1 MLKMKRIGCLIV
13 VCVFVCGILLS
24 GCGSAGSPAAQTT
37 QKTTDAA
44 GNSEKAAETSAAPQL
59 APYEINAYF
68 LAPQCKDLPLVQEEV
83 SKLLTQKI
91 NATIKLNY
99 FWWDSYQQKQQLV
112 VASGEKI
119 DIMFSPSWW
128 GYNDYVAKQAWL
140 PLDDL
145 LAEYGKDIIAN
156 IAPAYLKAPVI
167 NGKLYA
173 IPTAKDMFG
182 NGGFIFN
189 KALIDKYQFDINSI
203 TKPEDIEPWLQ
214 KIKDNEPGIIP
225 FLSTQGDQSPY
236 FTMDFMGSCTGTAD
250 VPVGFLKTDG
260 EVKVVNQLE
269 TDIYKRVYKLAHSW
283 YQKGYINKDVATLQD
298 GTPIK
303 KAQKVFAWT
312 EQLKPGKADELKA
325 QYGYELVQAD
335 AWKGVQFYTTT
346 PDLTNS
352 QLVIPRTSKDPAR
365 AMMFINL
372 LFIDKQIK
380 NLLSWGIENKH
391 YKKIGENQIDFADGV
406 TADNSGYT
414 GLAQWSM
421 GGSQFLDYLWASE
434 APDKWEKMQKFNDS
448 AKPMKTIGWT
458 YDSSNVKSEIA
469 ALTTVGQ
476 NMIRPLASGLVDYDT
491 YYPKLKE
498 ALEKAGINKVIAD
511 AQKQVDEYLASQK

>member
-1 MLKMKRIGCLIV
+1 MLKMKRMGCLIIAV
-13 VCVFVCGILLS
+13 VFVCSMVLS
-24 GCGSAGSPAAQTT
+24 GCGSTKETAQKPTGTAGSNE
-37 QKTTDAA
+37 KSDAGA
-44 GNSEKAAETSAAPQL
+44 VSQL

-83 SKLLTQKI
+83 NKLLKQKI

-99 FWWDSYQQKQQLV
+99 FWWDNYQQKQQLV

-145 LAEYGKDIIAN
+145 LAKHGKDITAN
-156 IAPAYLKAPVI
+156 IPSAYLKAPVI

-182 NGGFIFN
+182 TGGFIFN
-189 KALIDKYQFDINSI
+189 KELIDKYKFDINSI

-214 KIKDNEPGIIP
+214 TIKEKEPGITP

-236 FTMDFMGSCTGTAD
+236 FTMDYMGSCTGTAD

-260 EVKVVNQLE
+260 KVTVVNQLE

-303 KAQKVFAWT
+303 KAKKAFAWT

-325 QYGYELVQAD
+325 QYGYELVQAN
-335 AWKGVQFYTTT
+335 AWKGVQYYTTT

-352 QLVIPRTSKDPAR
+352 QLVIPRTSKDPER

-372 LFIDKQIK
+372 LFADKQIK
-380 NLLSWGIENKH
+380 NLLSWGIEGKH

-421 GGSQFLDYLWASE
+421 GGSQFMDYLWASE
-434 APDKWEKMQKFNDS
+434 EPAKWKKMKEFNDS

-458 YDSSNVKSEIA
+458 YDSSKVKSEIA

-476 NMIRPLASGLVDYDT
+476 NMIRPLSSGLVDYDT

-498 ALEKAGINKVIAD
+498 SLEKAGINKVISD
-511 AQKQVDEYLASQK
+511 AQKQIDDYMASQK